1 MKTSRRRGI
10 GRPAVLL
17 ALVATLSLVA
27 AACSSSSRNA
37 NSTTGTTA
45 AGGGTAATTIDTSNC
60 TGNMTD
66 GISGNTITLGTSLPL
81 SGTYSAFKA
90 ILQGEQ
96 SYFSYINAQGGVT
109 VAGKQYQIKLTA
121 LDDQYDAA
129 KTATN
134 IQTLVNQDHVF
145 GLFNVVGTK
154 NNIGARDFINSTCVP
169 DLLIASGAI
178 QWGNPKFPWMLG
190 SELVPYPDEMYTFVN
205 YLKQNK
211 PNATIAVLYQSDD
224 FGVSYLKSLQSLIKG
239 TNLTI
244 KQTASYDANNPQVAS
259 QVTSLAASKADAF
272 VLGGTLLACP
282 SALNAAGAAGWKP
295 ITYMSGTCVSKLLLT
310 AAGQNAN
317 GVLTVTPLLD
327 PANPAN
333 ASNAAMQLYKT
344 NIQKYGTGADA
355 TDGIVAYGWTTG
367 ALMAKI
373 LELSPK
379 LDRASVMNTARNLN
393 ALSDI
398 GLQLPNA
405 TWTTSMQ
412 PPDWFIGETFQLVKW
427 DAAAGHSDA
436 VGGLTDLNGK
446 TTELS
451 APTNLLNS

>member
-10 GRPAVLL
+10 GRSSLVL

-27 AACSSSSRNA
+27 AACSSSSRNNA
-37 NSTTGTTA
+37 STGTTA
-45 AGGGTAATTIDTSNC
+45 PGGGAATTIDTSSC

-66 GISGNTITLGTSLPL
+66 GISGDTITLGTSLPL
-81 SGTYSAFKA
+81 SGTYAAFKA

-96 SYFSYINAQGGVT
+96 SYFSYVNAQGGVT
-109 VAGKQYQIKLTA
+109 VAGKQYKIKLTA
-121 LDDQYDAA
+121 LDDAYDAA

-190 SELVPYPDEMYTFVN
+190 SELVPYPDEMDTFVN

-211 PNATIAVLYQSDD
+211 PNASIAVLYQSDD
-224 FGVSYLKSLQSLIKG
+224 FGQSYLESLKELIKG
-239 TNLTI
+239 TQLTI
-244 KQTASYDANNPQVAS
+244 KQTASYDANNPNVTS

-282 SALNAAGAAGWKP
+282 SALNAVGAAGWKP

-317 GVLTVTPLLD
+317 GLLTVTPLLD

-333 ASNAAMQLYKT
+333 NSNAAMTTYKT
-344 NIQKYGTGADA
+344 NIAKYGTGADA

-373 LELSPK
+373 LETSPK
-379 LDRASVMNTARNLN
+379 LDRVSVMTAARNLN
-393 ALSDI
+393 AVSGI
-398 GLQLPNA
+398 GLQLPGS
-405 TWTTSMQ
+405 TWTTSMS
-412 PPDWFIGETFQLVKW
+412 PPDNFIGETYQLIKW
-427 DAAAGHSDA
+427 DASAGHSDA
-436 VGGLTDLNGK
+436 VGPLIDNNGK
-446 TTELS
+446 TAQLS
-451 APTNLLNS
+451 AATNLLNS